1 VQERHKSQIGA
12 IAADYHALGFTLFA
26 TDGTAREIEKTG
38 TPVQLLYKLADGR
51 RPHVLDKIKNGEIQ
65 FIINTPSES
74 ESRADEVKIRSA
86 AVAGKIP
93 IMTTLSGARTAVHAI
108 RSLQT
113 QSVEVR
119 ALQEYHPQACA
130 GGPPAPMRAAS
141 ARGDGRTA
149 FDRPT
154 HRRPRFSTLWLRS
167 GGQDELDPNGF
178 SGVS

>member
-1 VQERHKSQIGA
+1 
-12 IAADYHALGFTLFA
+12 
-26 TDGTAREIEKTG
+26 
-38 TPVQLLYKLADGR
+38 LADGR

-119 ALQEYHPQACA
+119 ALQEYHPQA
-130 GGPPAPMRAAS
+130 
-141 ARGDGRTA
+141 
-149 FDRPT
+149 
-154 HRRPRFSTLWLRS
+154 
-167 GGQDELDPNGF
+167 
-178 SGVS
+178 

>member
-1 VQERHKSQIGA
+1 VKFPGIDIVLGPEMKSTGEVMGIDPDFGLAFAKSQMATGGSLPTRGNLFLSVQERHKSQIGA

-119 ALQEYHPQACA
+119 ALQEYHPQA
-130 GGPPAPMRAAS
+130 
-141 ARGDGRTA
+141 
-149 FDRPT
+149 
-154 HRRPRFSTLWLRS
+154 
-167 GGQDELDPNGF
+167 
-178 SGVS
+178 